1 MKTWFRGAMAP
12 VLAVAWSLLGCG
24 SEPVEEAAPTPSPAQ
39 ELKKQDEGDWTP
51 ERLAACRPITDGSS
65 TAECGTPEAFDLSR
79 CDTESLDALD
89 AQGPFT
95 LHLVGDGIL
104 ENDNDQ
110 SISALRFEADGRVFW
125 DGYAV
130 GEARVGAGTF
140 FLSNSGTLRDGRKY
154 RSSFVGC
161 KARGSKRVTGCYVSC
176 LGGNATYKATFEAEK
191 VSRRPGEGESSGG
204 LSLVGEGIVPR
215 GIAADVF
222 VTHGHAYVVAL
233 EDPLFGPGGLYVY
246 DLADRT
252 SPRLVKSIF
261 FPGDSYWNGVWA
273 KDDALYVASGVR
285 GVLVFD
291 ISNPAAPAFLRAVPG
306 NGYLN
311 AHTLYVDGNRLY
323 SMSAAPTPQTLIF
336 DVTDAKQPVLLNRH
350 QDPSV
355 DPTVA
360 TFPHDATAQGD
371 RLYVNHWRA
380 GLLILDVSDPLNV
393 VKLGQYTYPRA
404 TSHTHRVG
412 VFKGRVIAF
421 EGGEDWGAHLRVLD
435 ITDPANVERIGEY
448 GLTPGVSIHNME
460 LKGDRLYLSHYQ
472 HGVRVLDVSKP
483 KHPKEVAYYQTWR
496 EGDRARGNMFHD
508 GAIGMRVPG
517 DGYVYVVDTSRGLL
531 IFPEP

>member
-1 MKTWFRGAMAP
+1 MKTVFRGAWAP
-12 VLAVAWSLLGCG
+12 WLALAASLVGCG
-24 SEPVEEAAPTPSPAQ
+24 SAPVEAPATDSSPTQ
-39 ELKKQDEGDWTP
+39 ELKKKDDGDWAP
-51 ERLAACRPITDGSS
+51 ERLAACRLITDGSS
-65 TAECGTPEAFDLSR
+65 TAECGTPESFDLSA
-79 CDTESLDALD
+79 CDAESLDELD

-95 LHLVGDGIL
+95 LHVVGDNIL
-104 ENDNDQ
+104 QNDNDQ
-110 SISALRFEADGRVFW
+110 AISALRFQADGRVFYE
-125 DGYAV
+125 GYAMREAHV
-130 GEARVGAGTF
+130 GSGSF
-140 FLSNSGTLRDGRKY
+140 FLTNYGTLRDGRTY

-161 KARGSKRVTGCYVSC
+161 KTRGPKRVTGCYVSC
-176 LGGNATYKATFEAEK
+176 LAGRPSYQATFEAEK
-191 VSRRPGEGESSGG
+191 VSRPPSEGDSSG
-204 LSLVGEGIVPR
+204 LSLVGEGTVPR

-222 VTHGHAYVVAL
+222 VTHGYAYVVAL
-233 EDPLFGPGGLYVY
+233 EDPLAGPGGLYVF
-246 DLADRT
+246 DLSDRT
-252 SPRLVKSIF
+252 APRLVKSIF

-291 ISNPAAPAFLRAVPG
+291 ISNPAEPAFLRALPG
-306 NGYLN
+306 NGFLN

-336 DVTDAKQPVLLNRH
+336 DVTNAKQPVLLNRH

-393 VKLGQYTYPRA
+393 VKLGQYTYPHA
-404 TSHTHRVG
+404 SSHTNRVG
-412 VFKGRVIAF
+412 IFDGRVIAF

-435 ITDPANVERIGEY
+435 ITDPANVELIGEY
-448 GLTPGVSIHNME
+448 RLTPGVSIHNMD
-460 LKGDRLYLSHYQ
+460 LRGDRLYVSHYQ

-483 KHPKEVAYYQTWR
+483 KHPKEIGYYQTWR
-496 EGDRARGNMFHD
+496 ETDRIRGNLFYD

-531 IFPEP
+531 IFPEL